1 MNPFVETIFGSWR
14 PDYVAPA
21 VLLLTSALYA
31 RGWRRL
37 RRRRPLEFGAARLAS
52 FLSGIASILLAIA
65 SPLDAFT
72 GLLLTAHMVQHLLL
86 LMVAPPLI
94 LYGAPYLPILRGL
107 PARVLKH
114 GAGPF
119 LASPELQRFGRRL
132 THPLVCWLTFTITSL
147 TWHAPVFYELALRS
161 PFWHEVE
168 HLCFLGAALL
178 FWWPV
183 IQPWP
188 SRARWP
194 RWTMIPYLFL
204 ADFQNTAL
212 AAFLI
217 FCERVIYPSYAAAP
231 RFLSLSPLEDQAAA
245 GAVMWIPGSVAYLI
259 PIGLL
264 TIRTLGARR
273 ALSPSNSRAELPV
286 LQRGQP
292 EWQTRGASI
301 TPIAGRR
308 KSWDLLSTPIIGAAL
323 GRPRFRRAVQSTML
337 ALALIVIADGLF
349 GHQMSSMN
357 LAGTLPWT
365 HWRGLVVI
373 SLLAAGNFFCMACPF
388 TLARDFGRRWLP
400 SRWHWPKRLRSK
412 WLAVALLMV
421 YLWAYEAFSLWDSPW
436 WTAWIVIGY
445 FAASFVID
453 GLFQGASF
461 CKYVCP
467 IGQFNFAQSLVS
479 PLEVKV
485 REPDICRACAT
496 YDCIRGAGGRRGCE
510 LALFQPKKS
519 GNLDCTFCLDC
530 VHACPHQNVGLIV
543 STPGS
548 QISHDRYRSA
558 LGRLS
563 QRTDV
568 AALVLLLV
576 FGAFVNA
583 AGMIEPVAALERT
596 LQQRFGLESLTPVI
610 SALFA
615 LALLIA
621 PLSLFAL
628 CGGVWRAL
636 GGGTKRWKELICSFA
651 LALTPLG
658 FSMWAA
664 HLTYHFLTA
673 AVSVIQVARRVAG
686 DLGVSLLGQPNW
698 ANATM
703 PPLDWLMSLQ
713 ILLLDAGLLLTLYVG
728 WRVAQRFSARVAGA
742 LGLLAPWAALA
753 ALLYAAGVWTV
764 FQPMEM
770 RGLTRETPAM
780 EACPMSRRTPEMRH

>member
-1 MNPFVETIFGSWR
+1 MNPFVETIFRSWR
-14 PDYVAPA
+14 PDYGAPA
-21 VLLLTSALYA
+21 VLLLTCVLYA

-37 RRRRPLEFGAARLAS
+37 RLRRPREFGPARLAS
-52 FLSGIASILLAIA
+52 FLSGIAAILLAIA

-72 GLLLTAHMVQHLLL
+72 GLLLTAHMIQHLLL

-119 LASPELQRFGRRL
+119 LASPGLQRFGRRL

-194 RWTMIPYLFL
+194 RWAMIPYLFL

-231 RFLSLSPLEDQAAA
+231 RLLSLSPMEDQAAA

-259 PIGLL
+259 PVGLL
-264 TIRTLGARR
+264 TIQTLGARR
-273 ALSPSNSRAELPV
+273 AVSPSNSRAELPII
-286 LQRGQP
+286 
-292 EWQTRGASI
+292 QTVG
-301 TPIAGRR
+301 PIRPRR
-308 KSWDLLSTPIIGAAL
+308 KKLDLLSMPIIGAAL
-323 GRPRFRRAVQSTML
+323 RRPRFRRAAQSVMF

-400 SRWHWPKRLRSK
+400 SRWRWPKRLRSK
-412 WLAVALLMV
+412 WLAVALLTI
-421 YLWAYEAFSLWDSPW
+421 YLWAYETFSLWDSPW

-445 FAASFVID
+445 FVASFVID
-453 GLFQGASF
+453 GLFRGASF

-467 IGQFNFAQSLVS
+467 IGQFNFVQSLVS
-479 PLEVKV
+479 PFEVKV
-485 REPDICRACAT
+485 REPGACLTCTT
-496 YDCIRGAGGRRGCE
+496 YDCIRGSGQQRGCE

-530 VHACPHQNVGLIV
+530 VHACPHQNVGIIV

-548 QISHDRYRSA
+548 QLTHDRYRSA

-583 AGMIEPVAALERT
+583 AGMIEPVTALEQT
-596 LQQRFGLESLTPVI
+596 LRQRFELESRTPVI

-628 CGGVWRAL
+628 CGVRRML
-636 GGGTKRWKELICSFA
+636 GGPTRWKELVCRFA
-651 LALTPLG
+651 LALAPLG
-658 FSMWAA
+658 FSMWVA
-664 HLTYHFLTA
+664 HLAYHFLTGA
-673 AVSVIQVARRVAG
+673 SVVIPVTQRVAS
-686 DLGVSLLGQPNW
+686 DLGGSLLGRPNW
-698 ANATM
+698 ANTAM
-703 PPLDWLMSLQ
+703 PPLDWLQSLQ
-713 ILLLDAGLLLTLYVG
+713 ILLLDGGLLLTLYVG
-728 WRVAQRFSARVAGA
+728 WRVAQRFSARAARA
-742 LGLLAPWAALA
+742 LILFAPWAGLVAM
-753 ALLYAAGVWTV
+753 LYAAGVWIV

-770 RGLTRETPAM
+770 RGLTRETPVM
-780 EACPMSRRTPEMRH
+780 QACPMSRQTPEMRH

>member
-1 MNPFVETIFGSWR
+1 MNPFVETIFRSWQ
-14 PDYVAPA
+14 PDYGAPA
-21 VLLLTSALYA
+21 VLLLTCVLYA
-31 RGWRRL
+31 RGWRLL
-37 RRRRPLEFGAARLAS
+37 RRRRPREFGVARLAS
-52 FLSGIASILLAIA
+52 FLSGVAAILLAIA

-107 PARVLKH
+107 PPRVLKH

-119 LASPELQRFGRRL
+119 LASPGLRRFGRQL
-132 THPLVCWLTFTITSL
+132 THPLVCWLTFAITSL
-147 TWHAPVFYELALRS
+147 AWHAPWFYELALRS

-188 SRARWP
+188 SRAQWP
-194 RWTMIPYLFL
+194 RWAMIPYLFL

-217 FCERVIYPSYAAAP
+217 FCERVVYPSYAVAP
-231 RFLSLSPLEDQAAA
+231 RLMSLSPLEDQAAA

-259 PIGLL
+259 PMGVL
-264 TIRTLGARR
+264 TIRALSSRR
-273 ALSPSNSRAELPV
+273 AVSPSKSRAELPI
-286 LQRGQP
+286 LQTRRSP
-292 EWQTRGASI
+292 RGAS
-301 TPIAGRR
+301 TSSSTGPR
-308 KSWDLLSTPIIGAAL
+308 KSWDLLSVPVIGAAL
-323 GRPRFRRAVQSTML
+323 SRPRFRRAAQSVMF

-357 LAGTLPWT
+357 LAGALPWT

-412 WLAVALLMV
+412 WLAVALLAI
-421 YLWAYEAFSLWDSPW
+421 YLWAYEVFSLWDSPW

-445 FAASFVID
+445 FVASFVID
-453 GLFQGASF
+453 GLFRGASF

-479 PLEVKV
+479 PFEVKV
-485 REPDICRACAT
+485 REPGVCRDCTT
-496 YDCIRGAGGRRGCE
+496 YECIRGAGAQRGCE

-530 VHACPHQNVGLIV
+530 VHACPHQNVGIIGA
-543 STPGS
+543 TPGS
-548 QISHDRYRSA
+548 QLIHDRYRSA

-563 QRTDV
+563 QRMDV

-583 AGMIEPVAALERT
+583 AGMIGPVTALERT
-596 LQQRFGLESLTPVI
+596 WQQRLELESLTLII

-615 LALLIA
+615 LALLIV
-621 PLSLFAL
+621 PVSLFAL

-636 GGGTKRWKELICSFA
+636 GATRWKELLCCFA

-658 FSMWAA
+658 FSMWLA
-664 HLTYHFLTA
+664 HLAYHFLTGA
-673 AVSVIQVARRVAG
+673 SVVIPVAQRVAS
-686 DLGVSLLGQPNW
+686 DLGSSLLGQPDW
-698 ANATM
+698 ANIAM
-703 PPLDWLMSLQ
+703 PPLDWLPSLQ
-713 ILLLDAGLLLTLYVG
+713 ILLLDGGLLLTLYVG
-728 WRVAQRFSARVAGA
+728 WRVARRFSARAAGA
-742 LGLLAPWAALA
+742 LSLIAPWAGLA
-753 ALLYAAGVWTV
+753 TLLYVVGVWII

-770 RGLTRETPAM
+770 RGLTRETPVIQG
-780 EACPMSRRTPEMRH
+780 CPMSGRMPGMRH

>member
-1 MNPFVETIFGSWR
+1 MNPFTETIFGSWQ
-14 PDYVAPA
+14 PDYGTPA
-21 VLLLTSALYA
+21 VLMLTGALYY

-37 RRRRPLEFGAARLAS
+37 RRLRPGEFGVARLAS
-52 FLSGIASILLAIA
+52 FLSGMAAISLAVA
-65 SPLDAFT
+65 SPLDAFA

-119 LASPELQRFGRRL
+119 LASPGLQWFGRKL
-132 THPLVCWLTFTITSL
+132 THPLLCWLAFTITSL
-147 TWHAPVFYELALRS
+147 TWHMPEFYELALRS
-161 PFWHEVE
+161 SFWHEVE

-183 IQPWP
+183 IQPPP
-188 SRARWP
+188 SRAQWP
-194 RWTMIPYLFL
+194 RWSMIPYLFL

-217 FCERVIYPSYAAAP
+217 FCDRVIYPSYAAAP
-231 RFLSLSPLEDQAAA
+231 RLMNLSPLEDQAAA
-245 GAVMWIPGSVAYLI
+245 GAVMWVPGSVVFLI

-264 TIRTLGARR
+264 TVRALGSRRR
-273 ALSPSNSRAELPV
+273 AVSPSSRRVELPV
-286 LQRGQP
+286 IR
-292 EWQTRGASI
+292 TRGAS
-301 TPIAGRR
+301 TSFPAGRPE
-308 KSWDLLSTPIIGAAL
+308 SWDLLSVPIVGAAL
-323 GRPRFRRAVQSTML
+323 SRPRFRRAAQSAMF

-365 HWRGLVVI
+365 HWRGLVAL

-400 SRWHWPKRLRSK
+400 ARWRWPKRLRSK
-412 WLAVALLMV
+412 WLAVALLAV

-445 FAASFVID
+445 FAASLVVD
-453 GLFQGASF
+453 GLFRGASF

-479 PLEVKV
+479 PLEVKIRNADV
-485 REPDICRACAT
+485 CRDCVT
-496 YDCIRGAGGRRGCE
+496 YDCIRGNDTRRGCE
-510 LALFQPKKS
+510 LGLFQPKKS
-519 GNLDCTFCLDC
+519 GNLDCTFCMDC
-530 VHACPHQNVGLIV
+530 IHACPHQNVGIIAI
-543 STPGS
+543 TPGG
-548 QISHDRYRSA
+548 QLTHDRYRSA

-583 AGMIEPVAALERT
+583 AGMIAPVTALESA
-596 LQQRFGLESLTPVI
+596 LQHRLGQESLLPVT
-610 SALFA
+610 SALFL
-615 LALLIA
+615 LALLVA
-621 PLSLFAL
+621 PLLLVAV
-628 CGGVWRAL
+628 CGVVWRAL
-636 GGGTKRWKELICSFA
+636 GVSATRWKELICSFA
-651 LALTPLG
+651 LTLAPLG
-658 FSMWAA
+658 FGMWVA
-664 HLTYHFLTA
+664 HLAYHFLTGA
-673 AVSVIQVARRVAG
+673 AVVIPVAQRVAS
-686 DLGVSLLGQPNW
+686 DLGSSLLGRPDW
-698 ANATM
+698 AGAADL
-703 PPLDWLMSLQ
+703 PPLGWLPSLQ
-713 ILLLDAGLLLTLYVG
+713 ILLLDGGLLLTLYAS
-728 WRVAQRFSARVAGA
+728 WRVARRFSARSGKA
-742 LGLLAPWAALA
+742 LGLFAPWAGLA
-753 ALLYAAGVWTV
+753 VMLYAAGVWIV

-770 RGLTRETPAM
+770 RGLGPGTQ
-780 EACPMSRRTPEMRH
+780 ACPMSGRTPGMRH

>member
-1 MNPFVETIFGSWR
+1 MNPVAETIFRSWQ
-14 PDYVAPA
+14 PDYEALA
-21 VLLLTSALYA
+21 ILLLTCALYA

-37 RRRRPLEFGAARLAS
+37 RRRRPREFGVAGLAS
-52 FLSGIASILLAIA
+52 FLSGIAAIMLAIA
-65 SPLDAFT
+65 SPLDAFAD
-72 GLLLTAHMVQHLLL
+72 LLLTAHMVQHLLL

-119 LASPELQRFGRRL
+119 LASPGLQRFGRRL
-132 THPLVCWLTFTITSL
+132 TNPLVCWLAFTITSL
-147 TWHAPVFYELALRS
+147 TWHAPEFYELALRS

-188 SRARWP
+188 SRAQWP
-194 RWTMIPYLFL
+194 RWAMIPYLFL

-217 FCERVIYPSYAAAP
+217 FCDRVVYPSYAAAP
-231 RFLSLSPLEDQAAA
+231 RLSNLSPLEDQVAA
-245 GAVMWIPGSVAYLI
+245 GAVMWVPGSVAYLI

-264 TIRTLGARR
+264 TIQALSSRR
-273 ALSPSNSRAELPV
+273 AVSPSNLRAELPII
-286 LQRGQP
+286 
-292 EWQTRGASI
+292 QTRDAS
-301 TPIAGRR
+301 TSVSTCRR
-308 KSWDLLSTPIIGAAL
+308 NRRDLLSIPIIGAAL
-323 GRPRFRRAVQSTML
+323 GRPRFRRVVQSVMF
-337 ALALIVIADGLF
+337 ALALIVVADGLF

-357 LAGTLPWT
+357 LAGVLPWT

-373 SLLAAGNFFCMACPF
+373 SLLVAGNFFCMACPF

-400 SRWHWPKRLRSK
+400 ARWRWPKRLRSK
-412 WLAVALLMV
+412 WLAVALLAV

-453 GLFQGASF
+453 GLFRGASF

-467 IGQFNFAQSLVS
+467 IGQFNFVQSLVS
-479 PLEVKV
+479 PLEVKIRDTDV
-485 REPDICRACAT
+485 CRACAT
-496 YDCIRGAGGRRGCE
+496 YDCIRGNDAQRGCE

-530 VHACPHQNVGLIV
+530 VHVCPHHNVGIIV
-543 STPGS
+543 ATPGS
-548 QISHDRYRSA
+548 QLTHDRYRSA

-563 QRTDV
+563 QRLDV

-583 AGMIEPVAALERT
+583 AGMIGPVAALERA
-596 LQQRFGLESLTPVI
+596 LQQRLGLESLLPVT
-610 SALFA
+610 SALFL
-615 LALLIA
+615 LALLVA
-621 PLSLFAL
+621 PLLVAPV
-628 CGGVWRAL
+628 CGVVWRAL
-636 GGGTKRWKELICSFA
+636 GSGAIRWKELTCSFA
-651 LALTPLG
+651 LALAPLG
-658 FSMWAA
+658 FSMWVA
-664 HLTYHFLTA
+664 HLTYHFLTGASVVIPVAQRA
-673 AVSVIQVARRVAG
+673 AD
-686 DLGVSLLGQPNW
+686 DLGGPLLGLPNW
-698 ANATM
+698 ANTAM
-703 PPLDWLMSLQ
+703 APPLDWLTSLQ
-713 ILLLDAGLLLTLYVG
+713 LLLLDGGLLLTLYVG
-728 WRVAQRFSARVAGA
+728 WRVAQRFSARAAGA
-742 LGLLAPWAALA
+742 LRLLAPWAGLA
-753 ALLYAAGVWTV
+753 VLLYAAGVWIV

-770 RGLTRETPAM
+770 RGLTHE
-780 EACPMSRRTPEMRH
+780 TPEMQACPISNRAPGMRH

>member
-1 MNPFVETIFGSWR
+1 MNPIVEAIFRSWQ
-14 PDYVAPA
+14 PDYGAPV
-21 VLLLTSALYA
+21 VLLLTCALYA

-37 RRRRPLEFGAARLAS
+37 RRRRPREFGVARLAS
-52 FLSGIASILLAIA
+52 FLSGIAAILLAIA
-65 SPLDAFT
+65 SPLDAFAN
-72 GLLLTAHMVQHLLL
+72 LLLTAHMVQHLLL

-107 PARVLKH
+107 PAPVLKH

-119 LASPELQRFGRRL
+119 LASPGLQWFGRKM
-132 THPLVCWLTFTITSL
+132 TYPLVCWLAFTTTSL
-147 TWHAPVFYELALRS
+147 TWHAPKFYELALRS
-161 PFWHEVE
+161 PFWHGVE

-188 SRARWP
+188 SRAQWS

-217 FCERVIYPSYAAAP
+217 FYDRALYPSYAAAP
-231 RFLSLSPLEDQAAA
+231 RLLNLSPLDDQAAA
-245 GAVMWIPGSVAYLI
+245 GAVMWVPGSVAYLI
-259 PIGLL
+259 PMGLL
-264 TIRTLGARR
+264 TVQALSSRR
-273 ALSPSNSRAELPV
+273 AVSSSKLRAESPIIQTRDASPS
-286 LQRGQP
+286 
-292 EWQTRGASI
+292 TR
-301 TPIAGRR
+301 RH
-308 KSWDLLSTPIIGAAL
+308 KNWDLLSVPIIGAAL
-323 GRPRFRRAVQSTML
+323 GRPRFRRAVQSVMF

-400 SRWHWPKRLRSK
+400 ARWHWPKRLRSK
-412 WLAVALLMV
+412 WLAAALLAI
-421 YLWAYEAFSLWDSPW
+421 YLWAYETFSLWDSPW

-445 FAASFVID
+445 FVASFVID
-453 GLFQGASF
+453 GMFRGASF

-485 REPDICRACAT
+485 RNADVCRTCAT
-496 YDCIRGAGGRRGCE
+496 YACVRGAGGRRGCE

-530 VHACPHQNVGLIV
+530 VYACPHQNVGIIGV
-543 STPGS
+543 MPSS
-548 QISHDRYRSA
+548 QLTHDHYRSS

-563 QRTDV
+563 QRMDV

-583 AGMIEPVAALERT
+583 AGMIGPVAALERS
-596 LQQRFGLESLTPVI
+596 LQQRLGLESLLLVT
-610 SALFA
+610 SALFL
-615 LALLIA
+615 LALLVA
-621 PLSLFAL
+621 PLLLVGACGAVSRAL
-628 CGGVWRAL
+628 CGGAI
-636 GGGTKRWKELICSFA
+636 RWQELICGFAVA
-651 LALTPLG
+651 LAPLG
-658 FSMWAA
+658 FSMWLA
-664 HLTYHFLTA
+664 HLTYHFLTGA
-673 AVSVIQVARRVAG
+673 SVVIPVAQRVAS
-686 DLGVSLLGQPNW
+686 DLGSSLLGQPNW
-698 ANATM
+698 ANTPALL
-703 PPLDWLMSLQ
+703 PLDWLPSLQ
-713 ILLLDAGLLLTLYVG
+713 ILLLDGGLLLTLYVG
-728 WRVAQRFSARVAGA
+728 WRVARRFSSRAAGA
-742 LGLLAPWAALA
+742 LSLLAPWAGLA
-753 ALLYAAGVWTV
+753 ALLYAAGVWIV

-770 RGLTRETPAM
+770 RGLTRETPVTQ
-780 EACPMSRRTPEMRH
+780 ACPMSRQTPEMRH